1 MHARVWWIKG
11 MGMAIVVVAG
21 WFLLATRY
29 PSSEWAYWGFFLLLA
44 ASFSLFPITF
54 GLSVLSFNLSV
65 FVALF
70 AQYGWPVTVWAGI
83 TASLLG
89 QLKRRHTWRHWLVRQ
104 SLTATSLLAGA
115 GAYHACRIVA
125 EPVLPHPR
133 WLALV
138 AFGLTVAG
146 MQAGVRRALSR
157 SRRPQGPLVSRVQL
171 WAAVVTLFSV
181 PVGLLFAMVRP
192 HLGLLGL
199 VLIAVPA
206 GSAWHAFRLYAQLW
220 YLHHQLQ
227 RLGTVTGQIA
237 AELNYHRTVRA
248 IGDAVRQ
255 LVEHD
260 VWGLYVVDKL
270 SGWLEP
276 VIVEKAN
283 GQPLSLQE
291 LAVWQSASQLF
302 QQHLHRRDPVVLVR
316 DDIGSAMPDGTL
328 AALCLVPLVHEEATT
343 GMLVVGRAHTTAFS
357 RVEEVF
363 LGIIASEAVV
373 AIENA
378 LQFRHTERRSRVDEL
393 TGLLNFRTFEALLEK
408 AVERAAERGERL
420 SVVLLDLDGFKW
432 LNDTFG
438 HLAGNEMLKKV
449 AQLLR
454 ENVRREDVVAR
465 LGGEEMAVMLP
476 GVGLDEAA
484 EVAERLRRAIEQ
496 RAVITVHAMDRG
508 QPVSVRITA
517 SFGVAT
523 YPDVATSARELLRY
537 ADRAMYLGAKHR
549 GRNRVAVYGR
559 V

>member
-11 MGMAIVVVAG
+11 LGMAIVVVAG
-21 WFLLATRY
+21 WLLLATRY

-44 ASFSLFPITF
+44 AGFSLFPITF

-83 TASLLG
+83 TASLLD
-89 QLKRRHTWRHWLVRQ
+89 QLKRCHTWRHWLVRQ

-157 SRRPQGPLVSRVQL
+157 SRRPQGALVSRVQL

-181 PVGLLFAMVRP
+181 LMGLLFAMVRP

-237 AELNYHRTVRA
+237 AELNYDRTVRA

-276 VIVEKAN
+276 VIVEKAS
-283 GQPLSLQE
+283 GQPLSLEE

-316 DDIGSAMPDGTL
+316 DDFGSAMPDGTL
-328 AALCLVPLVHEEATT
+328 AALCLVPLVHEEETT

-438 HLAGNEMLKKV
+438 HLAGNEMLKKSG
-449 AQLLR
+449 ATFAGKR
-454 ENVRREDVVAR
+454 P
-465 LGGEEMAVMLP
+465 P
-476 GVGLDEAA
+476 G
-484 EVAERLRRAIEQ
+484 R
-496 RAVITVHAMDRG
+496 
-508 QPVSVRITA
+508 
-517 SFGVAT
+517 
-523 YPDVATSARELLRY
+523 
-537 ADRAMYLGAKHR
+537 R
-549 GRNRVAVYGR
+549 GRPAGR
-559 V
+559 RGDGRDAAGRGPERSRRGGGAPAAGH